1 MRTGILRVGVNFINN
16 SILRGTT
23 SQQFNTPTYASLFYS
38 SPPITR
44 YDSEG
49 APGSEKNY
57 VTVYGVNVYVTV
69 GLGLGVGAGCDLEI
83 HDVDRDISF
92 SDPGVSS
99 SIAYPKCDNLTL
111 LMGFI
116 I

>member
-1 MRTGILRVGVNFINN
+1 MQLCTGILRVGVNFINK

-49 APGSEKNY
+49 TPGSGKNY
-57 VTVYGVNVYVTV
+57 VTVYVINLYVIA
-69 GLGLGVGAGCDLEI
+69 GLELGVGGGCDVEI
-83 HDVDRDISF
+83 D
-92 SDPGVSS
+92 GVLS
-99 SIAYPKCDNLTL
+99 
-111 LMGFI
+111 
-116 I
+116 